1 MRWELR
7 FWSHS
12 GPPILIRLARAL
24 LRHYENSL
32 GLLYQGQSR
41 ACAPRSPVKT
51 NVGAQWC
58 RLGWINAPNAAFV
71 ITHLSRLWER
81 RGLSLLWS
89 RAWPCTCTVPRLVIF
104 QLCNKAQSLPYNR
117 PEAESQR
124 VSAERPLHQR
134 EPAGASASQTKFI
147 KMSNPQILLS
157 LTSAP
162 DGTVHNF
169 NFSSLASA
177 AALVVTAASLYCL
190 IKVSDCVRAAV
201 VRNSSH
207 PLCQILINLFK
218 RRKRIIPSCPWKAC
232 FVFAKSANSLLSCVN
247 PEWQK
252 KK

>member
-1 MRWELR
+1 MLPSSSLILVDFESGEDCPSSGAELGHVR
-7 FWSHS
+7 VLYLAWLYFSCAIRPS
-12 GPPILIRLARAL
+12 LCLIIGLRLNHKGF
-24 LRHYENSL
+24 LRRDHFTNGSLQGRQLVKPNSL
-32 GLLYQGQSR
+32 RCLIHKSY
-41 ACAPRSPVKT
+41 
-51 NVGAQWC
+51 
-58 RLGWINAPNAAFV
+58 F
-71 ITHLSRLWER
+71 
-81 RGLSLLWS
+81 
-89 RAWPCTCTVPRLVIF
+89 F
-104 QLCNKAQSLPYNR
+104 
-117 PEAESQR
+117 
-124 VSAERPLHQR
+124 
-134 EPAGASASQTKFI
+134 
-147 KMSNPQILLS
+147 

-247 PEWQK
+247 LE
-252 KK
+252 